1 MADLRIV
8 TAKYLEEHLK
18 KGHRLSYFTSAL
30 SCNEEELF
38 EHIDKVFASKKAK
51 TFKKRIKGK
60 EPASKTKKVQKEEVD
75 TEDTVIEETETSQK
89 TPLEQLLEKE
99 DQLSSEVCTEEA
111 KHSRMISERAGLKN
125 RLIDQR
131 IQMQEIAKKCAEL
144 QKDFEETVYQWT
156 ALGDEMRVLTSSIS
170 EKRANLESIRA
181 EIDSLK
187 KISMFV
193 YTNGEIELENHGEF
207 DSTVDESRV
216 SEIFGSLIQNEV
228 SENLTIKSIKQLS
241 KVLAIVEKLKANQL
255 KFEISFDEETMKE
268 VYDIVSQN

>member
-89 TPLEQLLEKE
+89 TPLEQLLEK
-99 DQLSSEVCTEEA
+99 EA